1 MQKKLLAGTVLG
13 GLAAAVMAT
22 AASAADLPR
31 KTAPQTFIQPVPI
44 FTWTGFYVG
53 VSGGYVFEPGNSTF
67 NGFAPALALTGNR
80 FDTLSDGF
88 ILGGTIGYNYQINP
102 NFVVGLEADLS
113 YTDVGKSVTNGFV
126 TISQDMTY
134 LGTVRGRLGLTFDR
148 FMIYGTGGLAFANI
162 ESSTTINGLGNLY
175 TGKKDDM
182 RAGYT
187 IGGGVEYAFTNNLSA
202 KVEYLYYDLGTNN
215 YNSTLVS
222 GAGFG
227 PAFVATTRSET
238 RGNIVRAGLNYR
250 F

>member
-1 MQKKLLAGTVLG
+1 MHQKLLAGTILG
-13 GLAAAVMAT
+13 GLAAIAMAT

-53 VSGGYVFEPGNSTF
+53 ASAGYVFEPGTSTF

-80 FDTLSDGF
+80 FDTLGDGF
-88 ILGGTIGYNYQINP
+88 LIGGTIGYNYQINP
-102 NFVVGLEADLS
+102 NFVVGVEADLS
-113 YTDVGKSVTNGFV
+113 YTDLGKSVTNGFV

-148 FMIYGTGGLAFANI
+148 FMVYGTGGLAFANI
-162 ESSTTINGLGNLY
+162 ESNTRINGLGNLY

-182 RAGYT
+182 RTGYT
-187 IGGGVEYAFTNNLSA
+187 VGGGVEYAFTNNLSA

-215 YNSTLVS
+215 YNSTLVA

-227 PAFVATTRSET
+227 PTFVGTTRSET
-238 RGNIVRAGLNYR
+238 RGNIVRGGINYR